1 MLKISRESE
10 INLVNVLIDND
21 IISGKD
27 LIDIKK
33 ISTENNKSQIDA
45 IFELKLT
52 DEQKII
58 DLLIKEQNLETVD
71 LKKVEVT
78 DEIKTVLPSNYIKVN
93 FVAPFKIDNKTLH
106 IAIPDSSKLGLM
118 RNLKAITKK
127 NIELHAAKITD
138 ISEFIEKLS
147 SETDEVTI
155 ASIRDENRK
164 RIKTFESDLGDAGEV
179 LEKAP
184 EEDIE
189 AIENESEVIKFST
202 AVVAEAIKM
211 GVSDIHIEPY
221 RFSSRVRYRL
231 DGMLQEQEQYKQFLH
246 DNYGAVVTRI
256 KIMGK
261 LDIAERRLPQDGAIN
276 FKIENKVVDL
286 RLSILPTA
294 NNERIVMRIL
304 NKDAGD
310 IKLEQ
315 LNFEEQDLKNLR
327 KAIHSTQ
334 GLILVTGPTGSG
346 KSTTLYSILKE
357 VSKPHL
363 NILTAEDPVEYEL
376 DGVGQ
381 VQIKDHIG
389 LTFASALRSFL
400 RQDPEIILVGE
411 MRDKETVDIG
421 LKAALTGHLVFS
433 TLHTNDAPST
443 ITRLQNMGTPDYLI
457 SAATQL
463 VVAQRLARKNC
474 KDCRVPD
481 DDVNPKVL
489 QDLGFSAEQAS
500 RVKAIKGK
508 GCAKCS
514 NTGYKGRQGIYEIL
528 VVSKPLKEAILR
540 QATTPELREIGI
552 KEGFQTMKDMGR
564 RLIAS
569 GELNFREYESSFR
582 RIRMEAFTY
591 KGISDGKYVTGD
603 IEALNLDEAS
613 HLLKEKKIII
623 TNIVKTKK
631 KAGEKKKSSGSS
643 LFGRSKKVKIEDI
656 LIFSKQFA
664 TMVKAGLPI
673 LQVLAMLRDQ
683 MESQGI
689 KDIIEDIRKSL
700 EGGVNLSKCFE
711 KYPQHFDN
719 VYVTWSKAGEARG

>member
-10 INLVNVLIDND
+10 INLINVLIDND
-21 IISGKD
+21 VISGKD

-33 ISTENNKSQIDA
+33 KSSEGNKSQIEAVFD
-45 IFELKLT
+45 LKLT
-52 DEQKII
+52 DEQKILDI
-58 DLLIKEQNLETVD
+58 LVKEQNLEIID
-71 LKKVEVT
+71 LKKIET
-78 DEIKTVLPSNYIKVN
+78 SPDIKSVLPSNYIKIN
-93 FVAPFKIDNKTLH
+93 FVAPFKIDGKTLH
-106 IAIPDSSKLGLM
+106 IAIPDSSKLALM

-127 NIELHAAKITD
+127 NIELHAAPLSQ

-147 SETDEVTI
+147 SDGEVTT
-155 ASIRDENRK
+155 ATIRNENK
-164 RIKTFESDLGDAGEV
+164 EKQKTFDSELGDAGEV

-189 AIENESEVIKFST
+189 ALENESEVIKFST
-202 AVVAEAIKM
+202 AVVAEAIKK

-231 DGMLQEQEQYKQFLH
+231 DGMLQEQEQYRKFLH
-246 DNYGAVVTRI
+246 DNYGAVVTRF

-276 FKIENKVVDL
+276 FKIEGKVVDL

-294 NNERIVMRIL
+294 NNERIVMRVL

-310 IKLEQ
+310 ITLEQ
-315 LNFEEQDLKNLR
+315 LNFEDQDLKSLR
-327 KAIHSTQ
+327 KSIHSTQ

-381 VQIKDHIG
+381 VQIKDDIG
-389 LTFASALRSFL
+389 FTFAKALRSFL

-457 SAATQL
+457 SAACQL

-474 KDCRVPD
+474 KECKIPD

-508 GCAKCS
+508 GCEKCS
-514 NTGYKGRQGIYEIL
+514 STGYKGRQGIYEIL

-540 QATTPELREIGI
+540 KATTPELRQIAI
-552 KEGFQTMKDMGR
+552 KEGFQTMQDMGK

-569 GELNFREYESSFR
+569 GDLNFREYER
-582 RIRMEAFTY
+582 
-591 KGISDGKYVTGD
+591 
-603 IEALNLDEAS
+603 
-613 HLLKEKKIII
+613 
-623 TNIVKTKK
+623 
-631 KAGEKKKSSGSS
+631 
-643 LFGRSKKVKIEDI
+643 
-656 LIFSKQFA
+656 
-664 TMVKAGLPI
+664 
-673 LQVLAMLRDQ
+673 VLSN
-683 MESQGI
+683 E
-689 KDIIEDIRKSL
+689 
-700 EGGVNLSKCFE
+700 
-711 KYPQHFDN
+711 
-719 VYVTWSKAGEARG
+719 

>member
-27 LIDIKK
+27 LINIKK
-33 ISTENNKSQIDA
+33 VSTENNKSQIDA

-71 LKKVEVT
+71 LKKVEISEDV
-78 DEIKTVLPSNYIKVN
+78 KTVLPSNYIKVN
-93 FVAPFKIDNKTLH
+93 FVAPFKIEGKTLH

-127 NIELHAAKITD
+127 NIELHAAKISD
-138 ISEFIEKLS
+138 ISEYIDRLA

-164 RIKTFESDLGDAGEV
+164 KIKTFETDLGEAGEV

-202 AVVAEAIKM
+202 AVVAEAIKL

-221 RFSSRVRYRL
+221 RFTSRVRYRL
-231 DGMLQEQEQYKQFLH
+231 DGMLSEQEQYKQFLH
-246 DNYGAVVTRI
+246 DNYGAVVTRF

-276 FKIENKVVDL
+276 FKIDNKVVDL

-315 LNFEEQDLKNLR
+315 LNFEEQDLANLR

-357 VSKPHL
+357 VSKPHI

-500 RVKAIKGK
+500 RIKAIKGK
-508 GCAKCS
+508 GCAKCNNS
-514 NTGYKGRQGIYEIL
+514 GYKGRQGIYEIL
-528 VVSKPLKEAILR
+528 VVSKPIKEAILR
-540 QATTPELREIGI
+540 QATTPELREIAV
-552 KEGFQTMKDMGR
+552 KEGFQTMQDMGR

-569 GELNFREYESSFR
+569 GELNFREYERVLS
-582 RIRMEAFTY
+582 
-591 KGISDGKYVTGD
+591 
-603 IEALNLDEAS
+603 
-613 HLLKEKKIII
+613 
-623 TNIVKTKK
+623 
-631 KAGEKKKSSGSS
+631 GE
-643 LFGRSKKVKIEDI
+643 
-656 LIFSKQFA
+656 
-664 TMVKAGLPI
+664 
-673 LQVLAMLRDQ
+673 
-683 MESQGI
+683 
-689 KDIIEDIRKSL
+689 
-700 EGGVNLSKCFE
+700 
-711 KYPQHFDN
+711 
-719 VYVTWSKAGEARG
+719 

>member
-27 LIDIKK
+27 LINIKK
-33 ISTENNKSQIDA
+33 VSTENNKSQIDA

-71 LKKVEVT
+71 LKKVEISEDV
-78 DEIKTVLPSNYIKVN
+78 KTVLPSNYIKVN
-93 FVAPFKIDNKTLH
+93 FVAPFKIEGKTLH

-138 ISEFIEKLS
+138 ISEYIDRLS

-164 RIKTFESDLGDAGEV
+164 KIKTFESDLGDAGEV
-179 LEKAP
+179 LESAP

-202 AVVAEAIKM
+202 AVVAEAIKL

-221 RFSSRVRYRL
+221 RFTSRVRYRL
-231 DGMLQEQEQYKQFLH
+231 DGMLSEQEQYKQFLH
-246 DNYGAVVTRI
+246 DNYGAVVTRF

-276 FKIENKVVDL
+276 FKIDNKVVDL

-315 LNFEEQDLKNLR
+315 LNFEEQDLANLR

-357 VSKPHL
+357 VSKPHI

-508 GCAKCS
+508 GCAKCNNS
-514 NTGYKGRQGIYEIL
+514 GYKGRQGIYEIL
-528 VVSKPLKEAILR
+528 VVSKPIKEAILR
-540 QATTPELREIGI
+540 QATTPELREIGV
-552 KEGFQTMKDMGR
+552 KEGFQTMQDMGR

-569 GELNFREYESSFR
+569 GELNFREYERVLS
-582 RIRMEAFTY
+582 
-591 KGISDGKYVTGD
+591 
-603 IEALNLDEAS
+603 
-613 HLLKEKKIII
+613 
-623 TNIVKTKK
+623 
-631 KAGEKKKSSGSS
+631 GE
-643 LFGRSKKVKIEDI
+643 
-656 LIFSKQFA
+656 
-664 TMVKAGLPI
+664 
-673 LQVLAMLRDQ
+673 
-683 MESQGI
+683 
-689 KDIIEDIRKSL
+689 
-700 EGGVNLSKCFE
+700 
-711 KYPQHFDN
+711 
-719 VYVTWSKAGEARG
+719 

>member
-10 INLVNVLIDND
+10 INLINVLIDND
-21 IISGKD
+21 VISGKD
-27 LIDIKK
+27 LINIKK
-33 ISTENNKSQIDA
+33 KSSEGNKSQIEAVFD
-45 IFELKLT
+45 LKLT
-52 DEQKII
+52 DEKKILDI
-58 DLLIKEQNLETVD
+58 LVKEQNLDIVD
-71 LKKVEVT
+71 LKKVEVSP
-78 DEIKTVLPSNYIKVN
+78 EIKSVLPSNYIKVN
-93 FVAPFKIDNKTLH
+93 FVAPFKVDGKTLH
-106 IAIPDSSKLGLM
+106 IAIPDSSKLTLM

-127 NIELHAAKITD
+127 NIELHAAPLTQ
-138 ISEFIEKLS
+138 ISEFIENLS
-147 SETDEVTI
+147 SDGEVTT
-155 ASIRDENRK
+155 ASIRKENREK
-164 RIKTFESDLGDAGEV
+164 QKTFDSDLGDAGEV

-184 EEDIE
+184 EEDVE

-202 AVVAEAIKM
+202 AVVAEAIKK

-246 DNYGAVVTRI
+246 DNYGAVVTRF

-276 FKIENKVVDL
+276 FKIEGKVVDL

-310 IKLEQ
+310 ITLEQ
-315 LNFEEQDLKNLR
+315 LNFEEQDLKSLR
-327 KAIHSTQ
+327 KSIHSTQ

-381 VQIKDHIG
+381 VQIKDDIG

-457 SAATQL
+457 SAACQL

-474 KDCRVPD
+474 KKCKIPD

-508 GCAKCS
+508 GCENCS

-540 QATTPELREIGI
+540 KATTPELRQIAV
-552 KEGFQTMKDMGR
+552 KEGFQTMQDMGK

-569 GELNFREYESSFR
+569 GDLNFREYERVLS
-582 RIRMEAFTY
+582 
-591 KGISDGKYVTGD
+591 
-603 IEALNLDEAS
+603 
-613 HLLKEKKIII
+613 
-623 TNIVKTKK
+623 
-631 KAGEKKKSSGSS
+631 GE
-643 LFGRSKKVKIEDI
+643 
-656 LIFSKQFA
+656 
-664 TMVKAGLPI
+664 
-673 LQVLAMLRDQ
+673 
-683 MESQGI
+683 
-689 KDIIEDIRKSL
+689 
-700 EGGVNLSKCFE
+700 
-711 KYPQHFDN
+711 
-719 VYVTWSKAGEARG
+719 

>member
-10 INLVNVLIDND
+10 INLINVLIDND
-21 IISGKD
+21 VISGKD
-27 LIDIKK
+27 LINIKK
-33 ISTENNKSQIDA
+33 KSSEGNKSQIEAVFD
-45 IFELKLT
+45 LKLT
-52 DEQKII
+52 DEKKILDI
-58 DLLIKEQNLETVD
+58 LVKEQNLDIVD
-71 LKKVEVT
+71 LKKVEVSP
-78 DEIKTVLPSNYIKVN
+78 EIKSVLPSNYIKVN
-93 FVAPFKIDNKTLH
+93 FVAPFKVDGKTLH
-106 IAIPDSSKLGLM
+106 IAIPDSSKLTLM

-127 NIELHAAKITD
+127 NIELHAAPLTQ
-138 ISEFIEKLS
+138 ISEFIENLS
-147 SETDEVTI
+147 SDGEVTT
-155 ASIRDENRK
+155 ASIRKENREK
-164 RIKTFESDLGDAGEV
+164 QKTFDSDLGDAGEV

-184 EEDIE
+184 EEDVE

-202 AVVAEAIKM
+202 AVVAEAIKK

-246 DNYGAVVTRI
+246 DNYGAVVTRF

-276 FKIENKVVDL
+276 FKIEGKVVDL

-310 IKLEQ
+310 ITLEQ
-315 LNFEEQDLKNLR
+315 LNFEEQDLKSLR
-327 KAIHSTQ
+327 KSIHSTQ

-381 VQIKDHIG
+381 VQIKDDIG

-457 SAATQL
+457 SAACQL

-474 KDCRVPD
+474 KKCKIPD

-500 RVKAIKGK
+500 RVKAVKGK
-508 GCAKCS
+508 GCETCS

-540 QATTPELREIGI
+540 KATTPELRQIAV
-552 KEGFQTMKDMGR
+552 KEGFQTMQDMGK

-569 GELNFREYESSFR
+569 GDLNFREYERVLS
-582 RIRMEAFTY
+582 
-591 KGISDGKYVTGD
+591 
-603 IEALNLDEAS
+603 
-613 HLLKEKKIII
+613 
-623 TNIVKTKK
+623 
-631 KAGEKKKSSGSS
+631 GE
-643 LFGRSKKVKIEDI
+643 
-656 LIFSKQFA
+656 
-664 TMVKAGLPI
+664 
-673 LQVLAMLRDQ
+673 
-683 MESQGI
+683 
-689 KDIIEDIRKSL
+689 
-700 EGGVNLSKCFE
+700 
-711 KYPQHFDN
+711 
-719 VYVTWSKAGEARG
+719 

>member
-27 LIDIKK
+27 LINIKK
-33 ISTENNKSQIDA
+33 VSSENNKSQIES

-58 DLLIKEQNLETVD
+58 NLLIKEQNLETID
-71 LKKVEVT
+71 LKKVEIT
-78 DEIKTVLPSNYIKVN
+78 DEVKTVLPSNYIKVN
-93 FVAPFKIDNKTLH
+93 FVAPFKIDGKTLH

-138 ISEFIEKLS
+138 ISEYIERLA

-164 RIKTFESDLGDAGEV
+164 KIKTFESDLGEAGEV
-179 LEKAP
+179 LENTP
-184 EEDIE
+184 EEEIE

-221 RFSSRVRYRL
+221 RFTSRVRYRL

-246 DNYGAVVTRI
+246 DNYGAVVTRF

-310 IKLEQ
+310 ITLEQ
-315 LNFEEQDLKNLR
+315 LNFEDQDLKSLR
-327 KAIHSTQ
+327 KSIHSTQ

-474 KDCRVPD
+474 KECRVPD

-508 GCAKCS
+508 CCTKCN

-528 VVSKPLKEAILR
+528 VVSKPIKEAILR
-540 QATTPELREIGI
+540 KATTPELREIAL
-552 KEGFQTMKDMGR
+552 KEGFQQMQDMGR

-569 GELNFREYESSFR
+569 GELNFREYERVLSS
-582 RIRMEAFTY
+582 E
-591 KGISDGKYVTGD
+591 
-603 IEALNLDEAS
+603 
-613 HLLKEKKIII
+613 
-623 TNIVKTKK
+623 
-631 KAGEKKKSSGSS
+631 
-643 LFGRSKKVKIEDI
+643 
-656 LIFSKQFA
+656 
-664 TMVKAGLPI
+664 
-673 LQVLAMLRDQ
+673 
-683 MESQGI
+683 
-689 KDIIEDIRKSL
+689 
-700 EGGVNLSKCFE
+700 
-711 KYPQHFDN
+711 
-719 VYVTWSKAGEARG
+719 

>member
-10 INLVNVLIDND
+10 INLINVLIDND
-21 IISGKD
+21 VISGKD
-27 LIDIKK
+27 LINIKK
-33 ISTENNKSQIDA
+33 KSSEGNKSQIEAVFD
-45 IFELKLT
+45 LKLT
-52 DEQKII
+52 DEKKILDI
-58 DLLIKEQNLETVD
+58 LVKEQNLDIVD
-71 LKKVEVT
+71 LKKVDVSP
-78 DEIKTVLPSNYIKVN
+78 EIKSVLPSNYIKVN
-93 FVAPFKIDNKTLH
+93 FVAPFKVDGKTLH
-106 IAIPDSSKLGLM
+106 IAIPDSSKLTLM

-127 NIELHAAKITD
+127 NIELHAAPLTQ
-138 ISEFIEKLS
+138 ISEFIENLS
-147 SETDEVTI
+147 SDGEVTT
-155 ASIRDENRK
+155 ASIRKENREK
-164 RIKTFESDLGDAGEV
+164 QKTFDSDLGDAGEV

-184 EEDIE
+184 EEDVE

-202 AVVAEAIKM
+202 AVVAEAIKK

-246 DNYGAVVTRI
+246 DNYGAVVTRF

-276 FKIENKVVDL
+276 FKIEGKVVDL

-310 IKLEQ
+310 ITLEQ
-315 LNFEEQDLKNLR
+315 LNFEEQDLKSLR
-327 KAIHSTQ
+327 KSIHSTQ

-381 VQIKDHIG
+381 VQIKDDIG

-457 SAATQL
+457 SAACQL

-474 KDCRVPD
+474 NKCKIPD

-508 GCAKCS
+508 GCETCS

-540 QATTPELREIGI
+540 KATTPELRQIAV
-552 KEGFQTMKDMGR
+552 KEGFQTMQDMGK

-569 GELNFREYESSFR
+569 GDLNFREYERVLS
-582 RIRMEAFTY
+582 
-591 KGISDGKYVTGD
+591 
-603 IEALNLDEAS
+603 
-613 HLLKEKKIII
+613 
-623 TNIVKTKK
+623 
-631 KAGEKKKSSGSS
+631 GE
-643 LFGRSKKVKIEDI
+643 
-656 LIFSKQFA
+656 
-664 TMVKAGLPI
+664 
-673 LQVLAMLRDQ
+673 
-683 MESQGI
+683 
-689 KDIIEDIRKSL
+689 
-700 EGGVNLSKCFE
+700 
-711 KYPQHFDN
+711 
-719 VYVTWSKAGEARG
+719 

>member
-10 INLVNVLIDND
+10 INLINVLIDND
-21 IISGKD
+21 VISGKD
-27 LIDIKK
+27 LINIKK
-33 ISTENNKSQIDA
+33 KSSEGNKSQIEAVFD
-45 IFELKLT
+45 LKLT
-52 DEQKII
+52 DEKKILDI
-58 DLLIKEQNLETVD
+58 LVKEQNLEIID
-71 LKKVEVT
+71 LKKVDVSP
-78 DEIKTVLPSNYIKVN
+78 EIKSVLPSNYIKIN
-93 FVAPFKIDNKTLH
+93 FVAPFKMEGKTLH
-106 IAIPDSSKLGLM
+106 IAIPDSSKLALM

-127 NIELHAAKITD
+127 NIELHAAPLTQ
-138 ISEFIEKLS
+138 ISEFIEKIS
-147 SETDEVTI
+147 SDGEVTT
-155 ASIRDENRK
+155 ASIRKENK
-164 RIKTFESDLGDAGEV
+164 EKQKTFDSDLGDAGEV

-184 EEDIE
+184 EEDVE
-189 AIENESEVIKFST
+189 ALENESEVIKFST
-202 AVVAEAIKM
+202 AVVAEAIKK

-231 DGMLQEQEQYKQFLH
+231 DGMLQEQEQYKNFLH
-246 DNYGAVVTRI
+246 DNYGAVVTRF

-276 FKIENKVVDL
+276 FKIEGKVVDL

-294 NNERIVMRIL
+294 SNERIVMRIL

-310 IKLEQ
+310 ITLEQ
-315 LNFEEQDLKNLR
+315 LNFEEQDLKSLR
-327 KAIHSTQ
+327 KSIHSTQ

-381 VQIKDHIG
+381 VQIKDDIG

-474 KDCRVPD
+474 KNCKVPD

-508 GCAKCS
+508 GCETCG

-540 QATTPELREIGI
+540 KATTPELREIAV
-552 KEGFQTMKDMGR
+552 KEGFQTMQDMGK
-564 RLIAS
+564 RLIA
-569 GELNFREYESSFR
+569 GGDLNFREYER
-582 RIRMEAFTY
+582 
-591 KGISDGKYVTGD
+591 
-603 IEALNLDEAS
+603 
-613 HLLKEKKIII
+613 
-623 TNIVKTKK
+623 
-631 KAGEKKKSSGSS
+631 
-643 LFGRSKKVKIEDI
+643 
-656 LIFSKQFA
+656 
-664 TMVKAGLPI
+664 
-673 LQVLAMLRDQ
+673 VLSN
-683 MESQGI
+683 E
-689 KDIIEDIRKSL
+689 
-700 EGGVNLSKCFE
+700 
-711 KYPQHFDN
+711 
-719 VYVTWSKAGEARG
+719 